1 INATPNPTSAALA
14 PTDVDGLV
22 RPQGWPAWWGDGVLP
37 NWEREEQDAGDA
49 SVPTPHPR
57 PRPPLRMVRCLFLRV
72 MRIGRPQGS
81 LLSSRN
87 GIIGTRHRLRLSVIG
102 ELFYLVVCVR
112 WNPCSSLI
120 RQRRQGLA
128 TIVKER
134 TAAVTAP
141 PGRRWEGVTW
151 SAWLW
156 IAPAVILLLA
166 FFIYPLIETIILS
179 FQKTDLL
186 GNVTGFIGWKNYQE
200 VFTNASLLGAIKNN
214 LIWLVLATT
223 L

>member
-1 INATPNPTSAALA
+1 M
-14 PTDVDGLV
+14 DVDGLV

-112 WNPCSSLI
+112 WNPCSS
-120 RQRRQGLA
+120 
-128 TIVKER
+128 
-134 TAAVTAP
+134 
-141 PGRRWEGVTW
+141 
-151 SAWLW
+151 
-156 IAPAVILLLA
+156 
-166 FFIYPLIETIILS
+166 IILTKEARFGKDS
-179 FQKTDLL
+179 
-186 GNVTGFIGWKNYQE
+186 
-200 VFTNASLLGAIKNN
+200 
-214 LIWLVLATT
+214 
-223 L
+223 